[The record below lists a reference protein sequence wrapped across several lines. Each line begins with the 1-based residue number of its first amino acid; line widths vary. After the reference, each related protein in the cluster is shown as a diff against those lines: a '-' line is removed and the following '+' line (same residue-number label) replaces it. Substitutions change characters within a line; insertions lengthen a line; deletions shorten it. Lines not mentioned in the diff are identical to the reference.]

1 MPLLSQ
7 NHLFSA
13 RGYPSAAPSAPLP
26 QTFASFDPF
35 AASPHHLHPCFV
47 QLALLMSNREITG
60 ASRRADALLDAFQR
74 FIDDFPTALPPDSA
88 SLKPSSPLDPS
99 DTYIASAGYL
109 TEAEAR
115 SYPMLLSR
123 SLSQQYASICAV
135 RAPSVPMKRVYE
147 EIHEMINAID
157 RNCEPDPAKKQIQK
171 KVSELRNVGMGRRV
185 DGRGCGGIRRAS

>member
-74 FIDDFPTALPPDSA
+74 FIDDFPTTLPA
-88 SLKPSSPLDPS
+88 SPASP
-99 DTYIASAGYL
+99 AGL
-109 TEAEAR
+109 RTEAEAR